1 MKLKTKIAAAITV
14 ASLFGASAPLT
25 AVAAPAPGN
34 THSSWN
40 QSPLADN
47 SGSQN
52 GNGSQDG
59 SGTQQPQQP
68 TVPTLGSG
76 AFSGGYSVSVTE
88 LKKGQS
94 CTVTTTA
101 YIPIDNY
108 KEGLTTADFDTSA
121 IFGIASGNDSFNPLT
136 PHSWEQGAGS
146 RFEVAGSFLC
156 VQLTFID
163 VEYLGV
169 GDTFGYSLCYGS
181 GASSV
186 TAPITLSIA
195 ECVEYK
201 TPEEQKDPVANYTLD
216 TGTSYT
222 VKAGST
228 ASVGARLRTVNT
240 GAFVAGTVTASLTSS
255 DGNIIVEETGA
266 KTSTSSAP
274 SFSFRVSAPKTAA
287 PGTYNLTLNTTVYG
301 SDGSV
306 TAQQSY
312 SIPVTVTSDV
322 VATGLTV
329 SSYKFSKKP
338 IKEGDNFTLT
348 LTLKNDCKIDL
359 KDVEIS
365 LEGLDSSK
373 FVLDGGFSSQSV
385 SIAAGKTGTV
395 NFPLVACGGIA
406 NIRESIPVRAVYR
419 INPADASTEQSLS
432 TSVIAECET
441 TSGII
446 TSGLS
451 VSSYK
456 ISKEPVKDGDSFTLS
471 LTLENETKIDL
482 KDVKV
487 SLDGL
492 DSSKFVLDGGFSSQS
507 VDIDS
512 GKKKTV
518 KFPLVACGGI
528 TNVRENI
535 PVKAEYRTG
544 SGSSAEQSLS
554 TSVIIECSPKS
565 NASSG
570 KYDISMTD
578 YSFSSS
584 AVAAGTKFTLSFTLA
599 NTSSADLSGRVS
611 LTEVNGGKFA
621 IDSGLSY
628 ANFDIK
634 TGKSQ
639 NFSFPLVGC
648 NGIASI
654 REVIPLEI
662 SFGDISTTAYTTVT
676 CVPAPGA
683 DSGETFAPAIIIES
697 YDFGGEY
704 VTGGT
709 TFPLNLS
716 IKNTGDSSVIENLKV
731 TISGGPGNGNNGIAF
746 SPANSSNSFFIES
759 LSPKATTDIK
769 IDLLPRADANPDSY
783 PVNVNFEYEYLTGGK
798 RAKAQTITETITIPL
813 QQEDRFTIN
822 QPDYPEST
830 GLGETAYIS
839 ASFINKGKSAVYNV
853 TASFEGADF
862 SVSSGS
868 YYIGNVESGAQ
879 EYYDVQ
885 VTPNVEGTVTGE
897 IVVVYEDANGTQK
910 EQRYPITME
919 VMNFNYGMMDDVI
932 FDDPGMIGGEDIGMM
947 EGEGE
952 GSMTW
957 LWFVIGGVIVAVV
970 AVIIIVA
977 VVKKK
982 KKQREL
988 ELDNE
993 DL

>member
-1 MKLKTKIAAAITV
+1 MKLKAKIAAAVAV
-14 ASLFGASAPLT
+14 ASLFGASVPLT
-25 AVAAPAPGN
+25 AFASPAESSQWSQPGL
-34 THSSWN
+34 TAT
-40 QSPLADN
+40 QAADN
-47 SGSQN
+47 SGT
-52 GNGSQDG
+52 QDG
-59 SGTQQPQQP
+59 NTNQQPQQP
-68 TVPTLGSG
+68 AVPALGSG
-76 AFSGGYSVSVTE
+76 AFSGGYFVTASQLNKGDLCSVHVI
-88 LKKGQS
+88 
-94 CTVTTTA
+94 A

-108 KEGLTTADFDTSA
+108 KEGLTTADFDTSN
-121 IFGIASGNDSFNPLT
+121 IFGIASVNDSFNPLT
-136 PHSWEQGAGS
+136 PHSWNRNSDQS
-146 RFEVAGSFLC
+146 QFQISGSFLC
-156 VQLTFID
+156 VNLTFID

-169 GDTFGYSLCYGS
+169 GNTFQYSLCYG
-181 GASSV
+181 GGTSSF
-186 TAPITLSIA
+186 TAPISISLA

-201 TPEEQKDPVANYTLD
+201 APEEEEKKDPVANYTLD
-216 TGTSYT
+216 TGKTYT

-228 ASVGARLRTVNT
+228 TSINARLRSVNT
-240 GAFVAGTVTASLTSS
+240 GTFVPGTVSASLTSP

-266 KTSTSSAP
+266 KTSTSSSP
-274 SFSFRVSAPKTAA
+274 SFSFRVSAPGTAT

-301 SDGSV
+301 PDGAV

-322 VATGLTV
+322 VSTGLTV
-329 SSYKFSKKP
+329 SSYKFSKKT

-359 KDVEIS
+359 KDIKVS

-395 NFPLVACGGIA
+395 SFPLVACGGIT
-406 NIRESIPVRAVYR
+406 NVRESIPVRAAYR
-419 INPADASTEQSLS
+419 INPADASTEQSLT

-451 VSSYK
+451 VSDYK
-456 ISKEPVKDGDSFTLS
+456 ISKEPVKEGDSFTLS

-507 VDIDS
+507 VDINS
-512 GKKKTV
+512 GKKKTLT
-518 KFPLVACGGI
+518 FPLVACGGI
-528 TNVRENI
+528 ANVRESI

-544 SGSSAEQSLS
+544 SGSAAAQSLT

-578 YSFSSS
+578 YSFSSN
-584 AVAAGTKFTLSFTLA
+584 AVASGTKFTLSFTLA
-599 NTSSADLSGRVS
+599 NTSSADLSGRVT
-611 LTEVNGGKFA
+611 LTEVNGVKFA

-634 TGKSQ
+634 AGKSQ
-639 NFSFPLVGC
+639 SFSFPLVGC
-648 NGIASI
+648 DGIASI

-662 SFGDISTTAYTTVT
+662 NFGEIATTAYTTVT

-683 DSGETFAPAIIIES
+683 GTGETFAPAIIIEN

-716 IKNTGDSSVIENLKV
+716 IKNAGTSSMIENLKV
-731 TISGGPGNGNNGIAF
+731 TISGGAGNGDNGVAF

-759 LSPKATTDIK
+759 LSPKATTQIL
-769 IDLLPRADANPDSY
+769 IDLLPRADAKPDSY
-783 PVNVNFEYEYLTGGK
+783 PVNVTFEYEYLTGGK

-830 GLGETAYIS
+830 GLGEMAYIS

-853 TASFEGADF
+853 TADFEGADF
-862 SVSSGS
+862 TKSSGA
-868 YYIGNVESGAQ
+868 YYIGNVESGSQ

-885 VTPNVEGTVTGE
+885 VTPNAEGSVTGE
-897 IVVVYEDANGTQK
+897 IVVTYEDANGTQK

-919 VMNFNYGMMDDVI
+919 VMNYNYGFNDFNYD
-932 FDDPGMIGGEDIGMM
+932 FGGEEFIDSEMGMT
-947 EGEGE
+947 EGGGE